1 MPFLLT
7 GLQLST
13 INNQQSIFVSIS
25 FAVETS
31 TLFDEEGLAQA
42 LKAIPMNS
50 RICLHDENNDIDVY
64 PQDVGVGVSQV
75 LPIVVGALTTKQ
87 GFFAVEQPELRIH
100 PALQVAL
107 GDLIAVEC
115 ETWPQV
121 SRGNQ

>member
-13 INNQQSIFVSIS
+13 INNQQSIFVPIG

-42 LKAIPMNS
+42 LKAIPINS

-64 PQDVGVGVSQV
+64 PQDVGGRRMWV
-75 LPIVVGALTTKQ
+75 LEFHKFYPSLSGLLLPNR
-87 GFFAVEQPELRIH
+87 GS
-100 PALQVAL
+100 LQ
-107 GDLIAVEC
+107 
-115 ETWPQV
+115 
-121 SRGNQ
+121 